1 MKVYI
6 TMTGLSEW
14 AVFNSLWA
22 VIKLRNYIP
31 DKIYIFNIKKRRRQA
46 ELSKRRFQ
54 VLLKEYGKKKPIIQI
69 MEVPEADFVASGKKI
84 NEIVKKEKAQGNTI
98 AIEVT
103 PGRKAM
109 VAGALV
115 PGIQG
120 NADYVFY
127 LYLEDFDYA
136 NNIFMRIPITLQ
148 HSHDFMEEIRGAG

>member
-31 DKIYIFNIKKRRRQA
+31 DKIYIFNIKKRKKQA
-46 ELSKRRFQ
+46 ELAKRRFRI
-54 VLLKEYGKKKPIIQI
+54 LLKEYGKKNPKIEI
-69 MEVPEADFVASGKKI
+69 MEVPEADFVASGKRI
-84 NEIVKKEKAQGNTI
+84 NEIVNSEVSLGNTV

-120 NADYVFY
+120 KADHVFY
-127 LYLEDFDYA
+127 LYLEDFDYSK
-136 NNIFMRIPITLQ
+136 NLFLRIPMTLQ
-148 HSHDFMEEIRGAG
+148 HSHDFMEEIKSAG